1 MKTPQRYSAV
11 ARILHWSV
19 AALIVV
25 QYLLAELAKSAEQQ
39 SEPLEQL
46 ALLANHKSIG
56 ITILGLAVARI
67 TWRVMVPTPTLP
79 QTMPVWQRRSAA
91 FVHALLYILLFAL
104 PITGWLMSSAK
115 SYSVS
120 WFNLIVLPDFIEP
133 STEAA
138 DQLVNLH
145 ILLGDVL
152 LILAVIHIGAALMHA
167 FAHRDGVL
175 GRMLDARSALLFL
188 ILLMVATWQFASI
201 EKISVDNGATT
212 TSSPA
217 PKQQIQSEVS
227 ELPSWQIDDGT
238 SSIVFAGDQA
248 GAPFEGVWKT
258 WTADIRF
265 DRLNLEDSSM
275 DVVIEVGSVDTGD
288 AERDGYIL
296 SDAFFNQAVFG
307 QARFYTNEIIAT
319 EQGFSANAT
328 LSIKGISLP
337 LAFDFLVSEEGKQR
351 ELNGSARIDRLAWE
365 LGTGDWTDT
374 TWVGQYVDVN
384 VTVKATV
391 E

>member
-25 QYLLAELAKSAEQQ
+25 QYLLAELAKWAEQQ
-39 SEPLEQL
+39 SQPLEQL

-56 ITILGLAVARI
+56 ITIFGLAIARI
-67 TWRVMVPTPTLP
+67 AWRIMVPPPTLP
-79 QTMPVWQRRSAA
+79 QTMPVWQLRSAA
-91 FVHALLYILLFAL
+91 IAHALLYLLLFAL

-120 WFNLIVLPDFIEP
+120 WFNLIVLPDFIGP
-133 STEAA
+133 SADLA
-138 DQLVNLH
+138 DQLVNMH
-145 ILLGDVL
+145 ILLGDAL
-152 LILAVIHIGAALMHA
+152 LFLAAIHIGAALMHA
-167 FAHRDGVL
+167 LAHRDGVL
-175 GRMLDARSALLFL
+175 SRMLDARSGLLFL
-188 ILLMVATWQFASI
+188 LLLMGTAWQFASI
-201 EKISVDNGATT
+201 EKTAVDSGVTT

-217 PKQQIQSEVS
+217 SEQQIQAEAS
-227 ELPSWQIDDGT
+227 ELPGWQIDNAV
-238 SSIVFAGDQA
+238 SSIMFTGDQA
-248 GAPFEGVWKT
+248 GAPFEGVWET
-258 WTADIRF
+258 WAADIRF
-265 DRLNLEDSSM
+265 DAQNLDDSSM
-275 DVVIEVGSVDTGD
+275 DVIIEVGSVDTGD

-307 QARFYTNEIIAT
+307 QARFYTTEIIAT
-319 EQGFSANAT
+319 ELGFSANAT
-328 LSIKGISLP
+328 LSIKGITLP
-337 LAFDFLVSEEGKQR
+337 LVFDFSVNQEGQQR
-351 ELNGSARIDRLAWE
+351 ELNGNARIDRLAWE

-374 TWVGQYVDVN
+374 TWVGQYVDVK